1 MSEFADFPR
10 PEAENEAGLKSVRV
24 DNEVFF
30 KQGTIEVHFP
40 AARGNDTQLNRVEA
54 AALTRAAN
62 RVDILKRNFIEGVTP
77 VFRRQVGEDG
87 MVQIMAPSS
96 PYAYGGVMVVA
107 ASPKLLAADEAA
119 PETVVRTET
128 AFDLTS
134 EMRIEYYKQIL
145 ASIQAEEDTLLPNRD
160 NGKVMAYENTVPSI
174 SNEDH
179 RLPRTI
185 ALPHMHVL
193 KGGEWVNESVL
204 PPRPHG
210 FSLEQKIAQ
219 DEELFGR
226 FRDEWF
232 IPYVGTLPLD
242 DSEMPSLEMRSRTPY
257 GYTIASK
264 ITRDSMLEKQA
275 RDLSDLLIAHHA
287 AYSDFA
293 TQEAQRTDDIRAQ
306 RRHDS
311 MKKTGTI
318 LPPLPSVAETLPLQ
332 PSYRTYLYYRDGLL
346 TATISPIFITT
357 LGAMEGMESAINRG
371 LHHEKAFTDEEMTL
385 FFERLSGR
393 LRTLL
398 DDESNRQS

>member
-1 MSEFADFPR
+1 MTEFADFPR
-10 PEAENEAGLKSVRV
+10 PEAENEIGFKPINV
-24 DNEVFF
+24 DDEAFF

-40 AARGNDTQLNRVEA
+40 AARGNDTLLNRAEA

-62 RVDILKRNFIEGVTP
+62 RVDILKRNFIEGITP
-77 VFRRQVGEDG
+77 VFRRQVGEDRI
-87 MVQIMAPSS
+87 VQIMAPSS

-107 ASPKLLAADEAA
+107 TSPELLAADEKA
-119 PETVVRTET
+119 PEAVVRTET
-128 AFDLTS
+128 AFDL
-134 EMRIEYYKQIL
+134 EPEVRVEYYKQIL
-145 ASIQAEEDTLLPNRD
+145 ASIQAEEDTLLPNCD

-210 FSLEQKIAQ
+210 FSLEQKISQ
-219 DEELFGR
+219 DEDLFGR

-232 IPYVGTLPLD
+232 IPYVGTLPLNEA
-242 DSEMPSLEMRSRTPY
+242 EMPSLEMRSKTPY

-264 ITRDSMLEKQA
+264 IARNSPLEKQA
-275 RDLSDLLIAHHA
+275 QDLSKLLIAHHA

-293 TQEAQRTDDIRAQ
+293 AQEARRADDTRTQ
-306 RRHDS
+306 RRYEF
-311 MKKTGTI
+311 MKKTGAI
-318 LPPLPSVAETLPLQ
+318 LPPPRSVAEILPLQ

-346 TATISPIFITT
+346 TATISPMFITT
-357 LGAMEGMESAINRG
+357 LGAMEGMETAVNRG
-371 LHHEKAFTDEEMTL
+371 LHHEKVFTDEQMTS
-385 FFERLSGR
+385 FFGSLSERLN
-393 LRTLL
+393 TLL
-398 DDESNRQS
+398 GDESDQ

>member
-1 MSEFADFPR
+1 MSEIADFPR
-10 PEAENEAGLKSVRV
+10 PEETENEAGLRQPILV
-24 DNEVFF
+24 DDEAFF

-40 AARGNDTQLNRVEA
+40 ATRGNDTQLNRAEA

-62 RVDILKRNFIEGVTP
+62 KVDILKMNFVEGIIP
-77 VFRRQVGEDG
+77 VFRRQVGEYG
-87 MVQIMAPSS
+87 MVQIMTPTS

-107 ASPKLLAADEAA
+107 ASPELLAADEKG

-128 AFDLTS
+128 AFDLKPK
-134 EMRIEYYKQIL
+134 MRIEYFKQIL
-145 ASIQAEEDTLLPNRD
+145 AGIQAEEDTLLPNLD

-185 ALPHMHVL
+185 ALPHMHIL
-193 KGGEWVNESVL
+193 KGGEWVNEAVL

-219 DEELFGR
+219 DDELFGR

-232 IPYVGTLPLD
+232 IPYVDTLLLGA
-242 DSEMPSLEMRSRTPY
+242 SEMPSLKMRTKTPY

-264 ITRDSMLEKQA
+264 IARSNPLEKQA
-275 RDLSDLLIAHHA
+275 QDLSSLLVAHHE
-287 AYSDFA
+287 AYSDFVA
-293 TQEAQRTDDIRAQ
+293 QEAQRTDNIRTQ
-306 RRHDS
+306 RRREF
-311 MKKTGTI
+311 MKKTGAI

-346 TATISPIFITT
+346 TATISPMFITT
-357 LGAMEGMESAINRG
+357 LGAMEGMESAVNRG
-371 LHHEKAFTDEEMTL
+371 LHHEKAFNDEEMAS
-385 FFERLSGR
+385 FFKSLSQRLN
-393 LRTLL
+393 TLL
-398 DDESNRQS
+398 DSEADR